1 MGDCEGRYGH
11 AERHK
16 EESDKAHG
24 TDSARHTGSWSAGR
38 LGSDVS
44 EGGDALP
51 VLGGSPVAV
60 ARQRPLLCHP
70 CVVFEPGR

>member
-1 MGDCEGRYGH
+1 MGDCEGPHRH

-24 TDSARHTGSWSAGR
+24 TDSARHPGSRSAGG
-38 LGSDVS
+38 LGLDVS

-70 CVVFEPGR
+70 RVVFEPGR